1 MTIQSI
7 AENTV
12 ALALVAA
19 LAMPDPAAA
28 QPWETNPANWANN
41 PANWDN
47 NPANWANNPA
57 NWANNPSNLSRSNGL
72 YDNTGRSAGYIT
84 TTPSGTVNI
93 WSNDGRRLGY
103 GVNR

>member
-1 MTIQSI
+1 MTIQSF

-19 LAMPDPAAA
+19 LALPDPAAA
-28 QPWETNPANWANN
+28 QSWETNPANWANN

-47 NPANWANNPA
+47 NPANWDNNPA
-57 NWANNPSNLSRSNGL
+57 NWDNNPSNFSRKNGL
-72 YDNTGRSAGYIT
+72 YDTDGNSIGYYT
-84 TTPSGTVNI
+84 TTPAGVTNF
-93 WSNDGRRLGY
+93 WNDDGERLGY